1 MLAEKK
7 FWQSP
12 DLVFH
17 LLAFLDL
24 PSILALAN
32 LLPLLRRLLQRK
44 TIWRGLVLNNIEG
57 PMGYEIEAREH
68 EENCR
73 NVKQLVGILKM
84 LQSPESLLQD
94 LLDAIVDIFDDADE
108 EAVELLELEEAYLLS
123 LTCRHHLVHDIWHE
137 EAFGL
142 LELAEGMMGTC
153 LQPKRT
159 FSADTTTDLDHW
171 PRDIFKQAVASRLAR
186 QTELI

>member
-1 MLAEKK
+1 M
-7 FWQSP
+7 
-12 DLVFH
+12 
-17 LLAFLDL
+17 

-32 LLPLLRRLLQRK
+32 LLPIFRRLLQRK

-57 PMGYEIEAREH
+57 PMGYEIEARVH

-73 NVKQLVGILKM
+73 NVKHLVGILKM
-84 LQSPESLLQD
+84 MQSPESLLQD

-108 EAVELLELEEAYLLS
+108 EEVELLELEEAYLLS
-123 LTCRHHLVHDIWHE
+123 LTCRHHLEHDIYHQ

-153 LQPKRT
+153 LQQIRT
-159 FSADTTTDLDHW
+159 FSESLN
-171 PRDIFKQAVASRLAR
+171 L
-186 QTELI
+186 